1 MYTLCT
7 VYEIYPNIQNGSLCC
22 LKHFKT
28 MIFGF
33 QYTCM
38 YTSLKN
44 MIFKKK
50 KLNCIKKNDG
60 AFTVVPANISMPT
73 SLIGLKSFFVWGHN
87 TPFLNI
93 CLVYLCN
100 LLASCSV
107 YNHDITTPHFTDTGV
122 KSPFM

>member
-1 MYTLCT
+1 MY
-7 VYEIYPNIQNGSLCC
+7 VHIVK
-22 LKHFKT
+22 KHDLQKT
-28 MIFGF
+28 
-33 QYTCM
+33 
-38 YTSLKN
+38 
-44 MIFKKK
+44 

-73 SLIGLKSFFVWGHN
+73 SLIGLKSFFVWSYN

-93 CLVYLCN
+93 CLVYHCN